1 LCLRIGLEKSKQCTL
16 IRLMLRVTFFLAG
29 LLAVLNLYLTE
40 QTIVQV
46 VSVLCILISLGVA
59 TVWPEPL
66 PPPPTSDLWS
76 EAPETKER
84 EMKQCSNC
92 GKAVDQKWSM
102 CPYCSKKV

>member
-1 LCLRIGLEKSKQCTL
+1 
-16 IRLMLRVTFFLAG
+16 MLRVTFFLAG

-66 PPPPTSDLWS
+66 PPPPPSDLWS
-76 EAPETKER
+76 EALKTKER
-84 EMKQCSNC
+84 EIKQCSNC